1 IALNS
6 VLRYKGKQTDPQAV
20 GRELN
25 VRAVLMGRVT
35 QHGDELSIT
44 TELVDVRDNKH
55 LWGGQYNR
63 KLADVAAVQ
72 TEIAQEISEKLR
84 LRLSGEEKK
93 QLSKRYT
100 QSGEAYQLY
109 MMGRYYFHRSGAKDD
124 LLKSVDYL
132 EQAIKNDP
140 SYAPAYAGSGSS
152 YHLLGWNA
160 WMDPKEY
167 WQKE

>member
-1 IALNS
+1 MPFVNGSGDPKAEYLSEGISDSVINNLSQLPSLNKVIALNS

-20 GRELN
+20 GRELG

-44 TELVDVRDNKH
+44 TELVDVRDNRH

-84 LRLSGEEKK
+84 LL
-93 QLSKRYT
+93 
-100 QSGEAYQLY
+100 
-109 MMGRYYFHRSGAKDD
+109 
-124 LLKSVDYL
+124 
-132 EQAIKNDP
+132 
-140 SYAPAYAGSGSS
+140 
-152 YHLLGWNA
+152 
-160 WMDPKEY
+160 
-167 WQKE
+167 